1 MLICEIFGQQ
11 ALNKLKIGD
20 IVSWS
25 ELSDTNSNIV
35 FPQMGKRF
43 GFVSKIEIVNR
54 GNRKVGIVKVIPMGS
69 TIEKEVLAVCISLVS
84 QQQIHDI

>member
-1 MLICEIFGQQ
+1 MEHIFGEYT
-11 ALNKLKIGD
+11 LKRLKIGD
-20 IVSWS
+20 IVCWS
-25 ELSDTNSNIV
+25 ELADTTKGIV
-35 FPQMGKRF
+35 KPDMKKRF